1 MALRITSFFGLLVIF
16 GIAWLMSEKRREIV
30 WRPVVGGIALQ
41 LVLAVLILKT
51 PPGTYI
57 FEAVKNV
64 FITIIEASK
73 EGEQFLW
80 KGVMTN
86 IPFVFIIS
94 VPCTII
100 FFSSLMALLYHWG
113 IMQKCIKGMAWV
125 MRRTMRIS
133 GRESLAAAAN
143 VFVGMTEAPLVIR
156 PYLQSLNRSEMMALM
171 TTGLATIAGT
181 VMAAYVGMGIDAGH
195 LLTASVMSAP
205 AALAIAKIIVPGSS
219 NEISEDIAI
228 PDYMGEKRAVNSF
241 DAIAAGSRDGLF
253 LALNVLAMLI
263 AVVSLLALINILL
276 RIAGGWVN
284 IDNLS
289 LQKIFSYAGW
299 PFALAMGVDP
309 ADARTVGELLSTK
322 IFMTEFV
329 AYTSLSQQLSSLSPR
344 SVTITTY
351 ALCGFANFASVA
363 IIIGGLTTLAP
374 ERKTDVVQLALKALI
389 GGALASFS
397 TAAIVGIFI

>member
-1 MALRITSFFGLLVIF
+1 
-16 GIAWLMSEKRREIV
+16 
-30 WRPVVGGIALQ
+30 
-41 LVLAVLILKT
+41 
-51 PPGTYI
+51 
-57 FEAVKNV
+57 
-64 FITIIEASK
+64 
-73 EGEQFLW
+73 
-80 KGVMTN
+80 
-86 IPFVFIIS
+86 
-94 VPCTII
+94 
-100 FFSSLMALLYHWG
+100 MALLYHWR
-113 IMQKCIKGMAWV
+113 IMQKCIKGMAWI

-156 PYLQSLNRSEMMALM
+156 PCLHSLSRSEMMALM

-219 NEISEDIAI
+219 EDITEDIVI
-228 PDYMGEKRAVNSF
+228 PDYMGDKRAVNSF
-241 DAIAAGSRDGLF
+241 DAIATGSRDGLF
-253 LALNVLAMLI
+253 LALNVLAMLV
-263 AVVSLLALINILL
+263 AVVSLLALINIIL
-276 RIAGGWVN
+276 RIAGGWFS

-309 ADARTVGELLSTK
+309 SDARAVGELLSTK

-329 AYTSLSQQLSSLSPR
+329 AYTSLSQQLTSLSPR
-344 SVTITTY
+344 SVTIATY

-363 IIIGGLTTLAP
+363 IIIGGLTALAP
-374 ERKTDVVQLALKALI
+374 ERKTDVVQLAMKALI

>member
-16 GIAWLMSEKRREIV
+16 GIAWLLSEKRREIV
-30 WRPVVGGIALQ
+30 WRPVLGGIALQ
-41 LVLAVLILKT
+41 LILAVLILKT
-51 PPGTYI
+51 PPGTFI
-57 FEAVKNV
+57 FEAIKNV
-64 FITIIEASK
+64 FITIIEASRD
-73 EGEQFLW
+73 GEQFLW
-80 KGVMTN
+80 RGVMTN
-86 IPFVFIIS
+86 IPFVFVIS

-156 PYLQSLNRSEMMALM
+156 PYLQSLSRSEMMALM

-219 NEISEDIAI
+219 SDITEDISI
-228 PDYMGEKRAVNSF
+228 PDYMGDKRAVNSF
-241 DAIAAGSRDGLF
+241 DAIATGSRDGLF
-253 LALNVLAMLI
+253 LALNVLAMLV
-263 AVVSLLALINILL
+263 AVVSLLALVNIAL
-276 RIAGGWVN
+276 RIAGGWIS

-289 LQKIFSYAGW
+289 LQKIFSYVGW
-299 PFALAMGVDP
+299 PFALAMGVNP
-309 ADARTVGELLSTK
+309 SDARAVGELLSTK

-344 SVTITTY
+344 SVTIATY

-374 ERKTDVVQLALKALI
+374 ERKTDVVQLAMKALI

-397 TAAIVGIFI
+397 TAAIVGMFI